1 MKKLIIISGVPGS
14 GKSTFIKEHF
24 TTDNAIIISRDEIRF
39 GMLEDGEDYF
49 AHEDEVW
56 NEYVAQI
63 KEAIKFGDKDIVL
76 DATHLNESSRSKIL
90 LALGKLTA
98 NVEVIS
104 LYVECSLE
112 TCLDRN
118 EQREG
123 RRFVPRGQIRR
134 MFFCATKPKLEEGFS
149 KLYIY
154 NSETNKLKE
163 REEE

>member
-1 MKKLIIISGVPGS
+1 MSGVPGS

-24 TTDNAIIISRDEIRF
+24 TTENAIIISRDEIRF
-39 GMLEDGEDYF
+39 GILQDGEDYF
-49 AHEDEVW
+49 SHENEVW
-56 NEYVAQI
+56 NEYIAQA
-63 KEAIKFGDKDIVL
+63 KEAIKYGDKDIVL
-76 DATHLNESSRSKIL
+76 DATHLNEASRSKVL

-98 NVEVIS
+98 DVEVIS
-104 LYVECSLE
+104 LYVKCSLE

-123 RRFVPRGQIRR
+123 RRLVPRGQIRR
-134 MFFCATKPKLEEGFS
+134 MFFSATKPKLEEGFN

-163 REEE
+163 RVEK